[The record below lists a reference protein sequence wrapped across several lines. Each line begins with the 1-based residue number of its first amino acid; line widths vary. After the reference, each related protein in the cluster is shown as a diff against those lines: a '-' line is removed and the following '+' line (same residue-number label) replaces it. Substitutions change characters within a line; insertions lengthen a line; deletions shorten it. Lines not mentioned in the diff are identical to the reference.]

1 MHPLIQS
8 SHRRNAWTHRMHV
21 AALSLCPP
29 LRHPHNITGRFSL
42 QRWITAPCMQT
53 AESCHLHEPGSTTQ
67 FSAHANVHFCIAA
80 ANKPQSKRPFCLHLF
95 LVMRW
100 AEIQNKHTSTS
111 VTGGEAGRRRSG
123 AYLKN
128 AQSAAGP
135 LLGLEAWFVWTGR
148 VNWQPQECEASSSA
162 ACRGRHLEDTRCSTA
177 LRLSL
182 PLPLCISLL
191 SNDAQKRGH
200 ATFNVRERAPSHEHV
215 KNQLEPYSCF
225 CGAQC
230 AAVRVCDGLLL
241 RFNVWDQLLQM

>member
-1 MHPLIQS
+1 MQGNITQSLPGSSTVQLQMHPLIQS

-21 AALSLCPP
+21 PALSLCPP

-42 QRWITAPCMQT
+42 QRWKTAHCMQT

-67 FSAHANVHFCIAA
+67 FSAHANVHLCIAA
-80 ANKPQSKRPFCLHLF
+80 ANKPQSKRPFCLPLF
-95 LVMRW
+95 LFMCW

-111 VTGGEAGRRRSG
+111 VTRGEAGRRTSG

-177 LRLSL
+177 RRLSL
-182 PLPLCISLL
+182 PLPLSLYL
-191 SNDAQKRGH
+191 SPLKRCSE
-200 ATFNVRERAPSHEHV
+200 ARARY
-215 KNQLEPYSCF
+215 L
-225 CGAQC
+225 
-230 AAVRVCDGLLL
+230 
-241 RFNVWDQLLQM
+241 